1 MSIAAQLNLMA
12 GNHARSAAAFD
23 VAFRYLSTGLGLL
36 PGDSWQTDY
45 MITFELYKASAEV
58 AVLNG
63 DLDQAVR
70 LALIA
75 EEHAQTTLQKAE
87 IMKIR
92 MDVYM
97 IQTQLKKVIE
107 TGLSV
112 IKMLE
117 FDLEEEIK
125 PVQIDEQI
133 LQLPEMTDPR
143 ALVVS
148 ELAQSMLSAAFASND
163 PRYIQIILFFIHLY
177 AQYGNSSGAGYTYI
191 NYAVVLLSQFKE
203 MELGCRLGK
212 IALQL
217 AEKGGTSPTLFSVRY
232 VYFAFIFHWV
242 GHAREALVPL
252 YENTLPA
259 CQSGNIRFA
268 LNLLDMEAQNSLFVG
283 LPLEQVQS
291 KQAEAVRKFK
301 PFEPMVYTQRLRI
314 WAQVAINLMGDAV
327 EPNELNGELF
337 SEAEAQDLKEAG
349 QNLHY
354 LFHLYVAQAFLHLL
368 FREPRRALEAFSAAN
383 AIMESGRTQLITPH
397 FCFYYSLALLSPELD
412 SRTLPQRLEKVEEN
426 LNLMRLW
433 TNLVPEN
440 FQHQVELVEAELAR
454 CMGQDDEV
462 VKHYDQAI
470 VHARTNGYI
479 HESAIAA
486 ELAAEYFLDHLE
498 TLAAIPYLHTA
509 YSSYLAWGA
518 MAKVKDLED
527 RYPEWLPPQRD
538 DEKLE
543 RFPHPQEEEVIEPM
557 TSSIDLNTILKA
569 SLELAHETDL
579 NILLRRL
586 ISILIE
592 NAGAQRGAL
601 ILLRDDQW
609 FLEVLGSIE
618 PEDDFRLPSIPLENQ
633 DKLVGEPC
641 VPISLIYFVIN
652 AQADLLL
659 EDASV
664 SYQFS
669 QDTYIEK
676 RRPKSILCS
685 PLLNQGELYGVVYL
699 ENNLTAGTFT
709 SDRLEVVK
717 LIAGQ
722 AAVSI
727 ENARLYE
734 NMEALVEERTHAL
747 SEANKL
753 LQEEIEERARAE
765 EALRL
770 SEERYRTVF
779 ESTGTAMAVIDE
791 NGYIL
796 LANEKYVQLSGYSR
810 TELENHFHS
819 RELVAPTDLHRDQD
833 LRQAA
838 FAHTAGIPNSFEFQM
853 INKTGEEKAVLATTS
868 YLPRSKAII
877 ASLIDISQR
886 KSAEE
891 AVRYNEA
898 LLRKVLEIFPV
909 GVWIINKDSMIISG
923 NPEGERIWG
932 GIKFFKMQEYGEYRA
947 WRADTGERIQAEDW
961 AARLALTDLQVTL
974 KRNWRSKHLMA
985 PAGQF
990 SILRYLLYWKR
1001 MVWLVQ
1007 SVSTRISP
1015 GGNKTKKS
1023 STKPMRGYPRCWMF
1037 HS

>member
-1 MSIAAQLNLMA
+1 
-12 GNHARSAAAFD
+12 
-23 VAFRYLSTGLGLL
+23 
-36 PGDSWQTDY
+36 
-45 MITFELYKASAEV
+45 
-58 AVLNG
+58 
-63 DLDQAVR
+63 
-70 LALIA
+70 
-75 EEHAQTTLQKAE
+75 
-87 IMKIR
+87 
-92 MDVYM
+92 
-97 IQTQLKKVIE
+97 
-107 TGLSV
+107 
-112 IKMLE
+112 
-117 FDLEEEIK
+117 
-125 PVQIDEQI
+125 
-133 LQLPEMTDPR
+133 
-143 ALVVS
+143 
-148 ELAQSMLSAAFASND
+148 
-163 PRYIQIILFFIHLY
+163 
-177 AQYGNSSGAGYTYI
+177 
-191 NYAVVLLSQFKE
+191 
-203 MELGCRLGK
+203 
-212 IALQL
+212 
-217 AEKGGTSPTLFSVRY
+217 
-232 VYFAFIFHWV
+232 
-242 GHAREALVPL
+242 
-252 YENTLPA
+252 
-259 CQSGNIRFA
+259 
-268 LNLLDMEAQNSLFVG
+268 
-283 LPLEQVQS
+283 
-291 KQAEAVRKFK
+291 
-301 PFEPMVYTQRLRI
+301 
-314 WAQVAINLMGDAV
+314 
-327 EPNELNGELF
+327 
-337 SEAEAQDLKEAG
+337 
-349 QNLHY
+349 
-354 LFHLYVAQAFLHLL
+354 
-368 FREPRRALEAFSAAN
+368 
-383 AIMESGRTQLITPH
+383 
-397 FCFYYSLALLSPELD
+397 
-412 SRTLPQRLEKVEEN
+412 
-426 LNLMRLW
+426 
-433 TNLVPEN
+433 
-440 FQHQVELVEAELAR
+440 
-454 CMGQDDEV
+454 
-462 VKHYDQAI
+462 
-470 VHARTNGYI
+470 
-479 HESAIAA
+479 
-486 ELAAEYFLDHLE
+486 
-498 TLAAIPYLHTA
+498 
-509 YSSYLAWGA
+509 
-518 MAKVKDLED
+518 
-527 RYPEWLPPQRD
+527 
-538 DEKLE
+538 
-543 RFPHPQEEEVIEPM
+543 M

-652 AQADLLL
+652 AQQNLLL

-898 LLRKVLEIFPV
+898 LLRKVLEILPV
-909 GVWIINKDSMIISG
+909 GVWIINENSMIISG

-974 KRNWRSKHLMA
+974 SGMEIEAFDGTRRT
-985 PAGQF
+985 
-990 SILRYLLYWKR
+990 ILNSAIPLVLEEDGLVGAISVNQDITRRKQNEEELHKAHARLSTLLD
-1001 MVWLVQ
+1001 VSQLI
-1007 SVSTRISP
+1007 VSTLDLDLLLNTIIEQLGKVLPFEGAAILILDQDVLEFRLVRGPAIFQSLLKFQISANEQTLIEPIIHSRELFYIPDLQTDDALFKEVLDVIDFPHSPATFFRSLLGQPLITKDDLVGILVLANSQPDAYPQQSQIILQAFANQVAIAIQNAQLYKQAQDMAALEENRLARELHDSVAQALYSIRLYTDAMRRALASNKMDVVTAHLGELHKLSREAMSDMRLLIFQLRPPQLENEGLAAALQARLEMVEARAGFYARVDLEGEFSLTPEQESELYRIAQEALNNVLKHAQADHVRILLEGIEGGLRMIIEDNGVGFDPELAVEAGGQGLRNIRERAAKIGAVCKFDSAP
-1015 GGNKTKKS
+1015 GKGAKICIEVNE
-1023 STKPMRGYPRCWMF
+1023 
-1037 HS
+1037 